1 MIPSITKN
9 DLIVALTQIKSFI
22 PATAPLGVQNP
33 QSEFKQGE
41 KYPAVVEKVLPNNT
55 TQLLVANKQLQ
66 IQLPD
71 VLQPGTKLTL
81 MVTSVEPQLKFAVMK
96 EASSETTLNGNTSLS
111 TTGRFIGNLMQDL
124 FNNRNANQPQIV
136 TSQTPITTN
145 TDLNSAELPSLLQK
159 AINQSGLFYESHQ
172 AKWVNGENTLE
183 NLRQEPQGKIVVM
196 TSDSSTVKAQVSAQ
210 LPISEMPAHS
220 QSLPLVA
227 QQFSTLE
234 TGQLFWR
241 GEVWK
246 NQSMDWDIY
255 EEKQENKEGDSEYV
269 APWHSQIRL
278 TLPNLGEVLIKI
290 SMIAQDV
297 SIKIGASESETLRLL
312 KNNQHPLAR
321 DMHAAGLSI
330 QSIEIH
336 RHDANT

>member
-1 MIPSITKN
+1 VIPPITKN
-9 DLIVALTQIKSFI
+9 DLIVALTQIKSSI
-22 PATAPLGVQNP
+22 PAIAPLNLQNS

-41 KYPAVVEKVLPNNT
+41 KYPAVVEKILSNNA

-81 MVTSVEPQLKFAVMK
+81 MVTSIEPQLKFAVIN
-96 EASSETTLNGNTSLS
+96 EASSETQDGNTFLS
-111 TTGRFIGNLMQDL
+111 TTGRFVGNLVQDL
-124 FNNRNANQPQIV
+124 FKNRNTNQPQAV
-136 TSQTPITTN
+136 TSQLPITTN
-145 TDLNSAELPSLLQK
+145 THLNNEELPSLLQK

-183 NLRQEPQGKIVVM
+183 NLRQEPQGKIAVM
-196 TSDSSTVKAQVSAQ
+196 SPDPSTLKAQASAQ
-210 LPISEMPAHS
+210 SSVPDMPVHN
-220 QSLPLVA
+220 QSLPLVT
-227 QQFSTLE
+227 QQLSTLE

-246 NQSMDWDIY
+246 DQPMDWNIY
-255 EEKQENKEGDSEYV
+255 EEKQENKEGESEYI

-290 SMIAQDV
+290 ALIAQDV
-297 SIKIGASESETLRLL
+297 SIKIGAAESETLQLL
-312 KNNQHPLAR
+312 KNNQHPLAK
-321 DMHAAGLSI
+321 DMRAAGLNI

-336 RHDANT
+336 RHDANV